1 MTIDDR
7 QELGSLYWCM
17 GESPHARASAAQPR
31 ATGTTEKTRAEG
43 TAGPP
48 TIATVVH
55 TQAGCGDDSMATN
68 QSRPILLQDDR
79 SGVREDFGRR
89 PRHPSASTVT
99 TRRPSIL
106 HPFLIYHRQT
116 WPHRI
121 AVVVLSLCHHHDCRA
136 VPRPHNRFGPP
147 SSTPRVSR
155 ECLRRLARTWY
166 GDLDP
171 KSEKIEDVTPF
182 VDASTN
188 LMPFLDTASLITTR
202 SVLGS
207 SPASTPRRRPSTPPE
222 VDESPGLDSSKVLPL
237 VNKIGLETT
246 SQRTTDIRRRH
257 EAWVQAKGAHAV
269 DSFTAAMEFW
279 SKFAGRLREATGQL
293 TKKIRESYEA
303 WVQAKGLMYVTNKF
317 ETAIEFMSNYASGA
331 VDESEPTSERGL
343 SVGDLSGDESSDEGV
358 PRPKRA
364 PLKMAESPSS
374 TKSSNSGDSNGSES
388 EDEMDSPPSVK
399 KRSSDLPSKPKAPN
413 RRKN

>member
-1 MTIDDR
+1 MTIDDQ
-7 QELGSLYWCM
+7 QELGICIGVWVRVLMLGRLVEGTDSLASIISSQDRTT
-17 GESPHARASAAQPR
+17 GLQQSAAQPR

-55 TQAGCGDDSMATN
+55 TKAGCGDDPMATK

-89 PRHPSASTVT
+89 SPPSSLRTVT

-106 HPFLIYHRQT
+106 HPFLIYHRQA

-188 LMPFLDTASLITTR
+188 LMPFLDTASLITT
-202 SVLGS
+202 SLLGCEQLLKFS
-207 SPASTPRRRPSTPPE
+207 
-222 VDESPGLDSSKVLPL
+222 
-237 VNKIGLETT
+237 
-246 SQRTTDIRRRH
+246 RH
-257 EAWVQAKGAHAV
+257 
-269 DSFTAAMEFW
+269 
-279 SKFAGRLREATGQL
+279 RLRGIIYLPMVCPAC
-293 TKKIRESYEA
+293 Y
-303 WVQAKGLMYVTNKF
+303 
-317 ETAIEFMSNYASGA
+317 
-331 VDESEPTSERGL
+331 
-343 SVGDLSGDESSDEGV
+343 GDEEIKARLNNMSLHHQLQQEALEALSSNLPAKTTYARLERASRNELSLRLSSDTIV
-358 PRPKRA
+358 
-364 PLKMAESPSS
+364 
-374 TKSSNSGDSNGSES
+374 
-388 EDEMDSPPSVK
+388 
-399 KRSSDLPSKPKAPN
+399 
-413 RRKN
+413 